1 MLKACLDLG
10 PLAAFDPL
18 TDEEV
23 LDLLKLLLRVL
34 VVLLFDRLG
43 AVGLVTGGARLIGQL
58 MLVLLVLQPQLP
70 LAAPVAVA
78 GLDPLEAVLDL
89 ADQLLQVVGLE
100 LLVELLD
107 PVLDGLVQLH
117 GLRLGDW
124 QVAHE
129 L

>member
-1 MLKACLDLG
+1 M
-10 PLAAFDPL
+10 
-18 TDEEV
+18 
-23 LDLLKLLLRVL
+23 
-34 VVLLFDRLG
+34 
-43 AVGLVTGGARLIGQL
+43 
-58 MLVLLVLQPQLP
+58 
-70 LAAPVAVA
+70 A

-107 PVLDGLVQLH
+107 PVLDGLVQLY